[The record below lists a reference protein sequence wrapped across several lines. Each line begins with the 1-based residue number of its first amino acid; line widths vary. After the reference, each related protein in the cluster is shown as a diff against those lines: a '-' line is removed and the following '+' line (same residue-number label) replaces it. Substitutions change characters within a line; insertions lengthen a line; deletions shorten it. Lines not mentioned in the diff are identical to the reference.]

1 MPAGTRPREQG
12 ANAFLGWGLKYLQRS
27 DRAEPGGGTQSGR
40 AERGAAHSSALLTQ
54 RASWGGTL
62 PPGMGSLVGSAH
74 TRLVFPSPGATEP
87 GGRGDTAGA
96 LRALSASFKDKIFEH
111 DE

>member
-27 DRAEPGGGTQSGR
+27 DRAEPGGGHTVWPCRAGGRTQQR
-40 AERGAAHSSALLTQ
+40 PAHSAGFV
-54 RASWGGTL
+54 GGTL